1 VTLVGSWSSVAGSCS
16 SSAGGGRCRW
26 QLGPVIAGGGS
37 GWWPGLAGY
46 QCRAL
51 EPSSPDVALE
61 VLAQVRYQV
70 GCASLEPNLE
80 VGGEL
85 ELPKMLVAAWEWWSF
100 PRGVAP
106 ASGSS
111 AWPRLG

>member
-1 VTLVGSWSSVAGSCS
+1 
-16 SSAGGGRCRW
+16 
-26 QLGPVIAGGGS
+26 
-37 GWWPGLAGY
+37 
-46 QCRAL
+46 
-51 EPSSPDVALE
+51 VALE